1 MTRGGIMDSH
11 QPVKRALTLGDR
23 YPRQVALL
31 RVAVGIWLLLL
42 TAVLSRSGHGGLWV
56 WLLAA
61 TAALHFGLAY
71 RLLRHARN
79 DSGHHIR
86 VP

>member
-1 MTRGGIMDSH
+1 MDSR
-11 QPVKRALTLGDR
+11 QPVKRVLTLGDR

-31 RVAVGIWLLLL
+31 RVAVGIWLLFL
-42 TAVLSRSGHGGLWV
+42 TVVLHRSGHGGQWA

-71 RLLRHARN
+71 RLLRHVRN
-79 DSGHHIR
+79 DSGRHIP

>member
-1 MTRGGIMDSH
+1 MDSH
-11 QPVKRALTLGDR
+11 QPAKRVLTLGDR

-31 RVAVGIWLLLL
+31 RVAIGIWLLFL

-71 RLLRHARN
+71 RLVRHAHN
-79 DSGHHIR
+79 DSARHTR